1 MFHDLLAHIKFF
13 GRIGRERIRAR
24 QVDQVELVTLEFG
37 HALLGVN
44 RHTTIITH
52 ALVCARGKVEE
63 RRLAAVGV
71 AYQRHIYFAAPSQ
84 GLTLRFQVGWQVILV
99 FIVGQR
105 QLVPRGRRL
114 RLCLHFPLFHHLN
127 LFRLAVT

>member
-1 MFHDLLAHIKFF
+1 M
-13 GRIGRERIRAR
+13 
-24 QVDQVELVTLEFG
+24 
-37 HALLGVN
+37 
-44 RHTTIITH
+44 
-52 ALVCARGKVEE
+52 CARGKVEE

-71 AYQRHIYFAAPSQ
+71 AYQRHIYFTASSQ

-114 RLCLHFPLFHHLN
+114 RLGLHLSLFHHLN
-127 LFRLAVT
+127 LFGLAVT